1 MLSER
6 EGLQLPA
13 DLYLEG
19 SDQHR
24 GQLSLQADLAG
35 TYSLAQSA
43 TGRASSMRGPHSNTN
58 SSWRPLTGTLE
69 GLPCRKSGT
78 LYWPAAGCWPQQQ
91 QQEDFTWLRGPFT
104 SRTARSATIAQQWCM
119 LTLDC

>member
-35 TYSLAQSA
+35 MYSLAQSA
-43 TGRASSMRGPHSNTN
+43 TGRASSMRGPYSNTN
-58 SSWRPLTGTLE
+58 LSWRPLTGTCPA
-69 GLPCRKSGT
+69 GLALQNAGHLVLACSWM
-78 LYWPAAGCWPQQQ
+78 LAPAA
-91 QQEDFTWLRGPFT
+91 
-104 SRTARSATIAQQWCM
+104 AA
-119 LTLDC
+119 

>member
-35 TYSLAQSA
+35 MHSLAQSG
-43 TGRASSMRGPHSNTN
+43 TGRATSNMGPHS
-58 SSWRPLTGTLE
+58 SP
-69 GLPCRKSGT
+69 KSGVR
-78 LYWPAAGCWPQQQ
+78 AASDRHCA
-91 QQEDFTWLRGPFT
+91 ELLLLKTW
-104 SRTARSATIAQQWCM
+104 C
-119 LTLDC
+119 LTLACSWMLASWQQPEDPTWCPA